1 MPYYTW
7 RGVTMHATYCKGRLY
22 AHSIAE
28 LEKILLHREIALT
41 RATEYRF
48 SIAFIIT
55 RMQVVT
61 FLKQITVL
69 LRSGILLPQALHI
82 IAEQTDHARMQ
93 RIVRFLHE
101 QVSQGVSL
109 SIALEKYP
117 RIFSPV
123 IVHLIRIGE
132 KSGCLVEAL
141 DALLEYLEMAVNF
154 GKKITHMMVMPLI
167 TFFAFIGISFVLLI
181 GVVPRFVQLFN
192 SMGRDVPSITQ
203 WLIYISTVLQKPLL
217 WVCALG
223 LLIGTFGVYI
233 LFQKSIKRLID
244 RLLLCIAGIRTLIID
259 ISLLYWFHALSLL
272 LHKKVPL
279 VAALNIA
286 NPLVVNYWLQKD
298 LRAIAEHVA
307 FGHTLRFSMVN
318 TIHQPFKGDILAL
331 MHIGQES
338 GELEGVVEKAAYMY
352 RQKVDRML
360 HMCTFVIQPLLL
372 ILLGL
377 LIAFLVFALY
387 MPIFNVAYIV

>member
-1 MPYYTW
+1 M
-7 RGVTMHATYCKGRLY
+7 
-22 AHSIAE
+22 
-28 LEKILLHREIALT
+28 
-41 RATEYRF
+41 
-48 SIAFIIT
+48 
-55 RMQVVT
+55 
-61 FLKQITVL
+61 
-69 LRSGILLPQALHI
+69 
-82 IAEQTDHARMQ
+82 
-93 RIVRFLHE
+93 
-101 QVSQGVSL
+101 
-109 SIALEKYP
+109 
-117 RIFSPV
+117 
-123 IVHLIRIGE
+123 
-132 KSGCLVEAL
+132 
-141 DALLEYLEMAVNF
+141 
-154 GKKITHMMVMPLI
+154 
-167 TFFAFIGISFVLLI
+167 
-181 GVVPRFVQLFN
+181 
-192 SMGRDVPSITQ
+192 
-203 WLIYISTVLQKPLL
+203 
-217 WVCALG
+217 
-223 LLIGTFGVYI
+223 
-233 LFQKSIKRLID
+233 
-244 RLLLCIAGIRTLIID
+244 LCIAGIRTLIID